1 MSEDESLKL
10 WGAQRDRLKA
20 VLEDVAADR
29 VGREYGSAE
38 IADLQQEIDRLERE
52 IAARQAQLGL

>member
-1 MSEDESLKL
+1 MSEDEGLNM
-10 WGAQRDRLKA
+10 WRAQRDRLKA

-29 VGREYGSAE
+29 VSRDYGSAE